1 MASRDKKKKKFDFKL
16 KKDCALK
23 SLMEVNCF
31 LCNLNKACTLKKIIK
46 KY

>member
-1 MASRDKKKKKFDFKL
+1 MDSHNKKKIDFKA

-23 SLMEVNCF
+23 SLAEVNRF

-46 KY
+46 K